1 MATHTPFRKILI
13 ANRGEIVLRVIRSA
27 RALGYATVAVYSS
40 ADSESCHVRAAD
52 QAVCIGG
59 AMPAESY
66 LNIAAV
72 VDAARR
78 TGADAVHPGY
88 GFLSENEDFASACAD
103 AGLIFIGPSP
113 DAIRAMGN
121 KAHAKRLMSKAGLLC
136 VPGYEGEDQSESRLA
151 AEADLIGYPVMIKAA
166 AGGGGRGMRFAR
178 SAPEFLDHLHS
189 AQSEARN
196 AFGDAR
202 VILERAI
209 LEPKHIEIQI
219 VADRY
224 GNVVHLGER
233 DCSIQRRHQKVVE
246 ESPSPSVSAEEQEQL
261 GNAAVAAVKALGY
274 EGAGT
279 LEFLRDQAGRFYFM
293 EMNTRLQVEHPVTEM
308 ITGLD
313 LVALQLR
320 IAAGEPLPFSQDD
333 VRFDGHAIEVRLC
346 AESPEQSFLPQ
357 SGMIALWRAPTGCR
371 VEHALKSGTIISPYY
386 DSMIAKFVSFG
397 TTREE
402 ARRKLLISLEES
414 VVLGVPTNQQ
424 FLIRC
429 LSHSTF
435 VAGGATTAF
444 VEHHLAELL
453 ATDSDADERIGALAA
468 PLLIETAGDTIAT
481 SNRRHLRHNLAVSF
495 RLRVGG
501 SQCVAAVQQPSAG
514 RYQISTSGRNVAVA
528 VLDIAPAAVRFEID
542 GIVESAAY
550 VRDGNRLFVGYKG
563 VSFVIEDRSR
573 VAEAVSD
580 GSRDGG
586 GKIRSQMNGRVVAV
600 YVAVGDP
607 VGAGQPIL
615 TLEAMKMEHSHVASR
630 AGIVRAV
637 AVSVG
642 DQVSAGRTLVE
653 IDLDGEAAHA
663 NAGLSADRQNAR
675 TNS

>member
-1 MATHTPFRKILI
+1 MAAHTPFRKVLI

-40 ADSESCHVRAAD
+40 ADPESCHVRAAD

-59 AMPAESY
+59 ATPAESY

-72 VDAARR
+72 IDAARR

-103 AGLIFIGPSP
+103 ADLVFIGPSA

-121 KAHAKRLMSKAGLLC
+121 KAHAKRLMSEAGLPG

-166 AGGGGRGMRFAR
+166 AGGGGRGMRLAR
-178 SAPEFLDHLHS
+178 SAPEFFDHLRS

-209 LEPKHIEIQI
+209 LEPRHIEIQI

-246 ESPSPSVSAEEQEQL
+246 ESPSPCVSATEREQL
-261 GNAAVAAVKALGY
+261 GEAAVAAVKALGY
-274 EGAGT
+274 EGVGT
-279 LEFLRDQAGRFYFM
+279 LEFLRDQAGRFYFI
-293 EMNTRLQVEHPVTEM
+293 EMNTRLQVEHPVTEA
-308 ITGLD
+308 ITGVD

-320 IAAGEPLPFSQDD
+320 IAAGEPLPISQDE
-333 VRFDGHAIEVRLC
+333 VRFDGFAIEVRLC

-357 SGMIALWRAPTGCR
+357 SGTIALWSPPTGCR
-371 VEHALKSGTIISPYY
+371 VEHALKSGTIISPHY
-386 DSMIAKFVSFG
+386 DSMIAKFVGRG

-402 ARRKLLISLEES
+402 ARRKLVLALKES

-429 LSHSTF
+429 LSHATF
-435 VAGGATTAF
+435 VAGEATTAF
-444 VEHHLAELL
+444 VEDYLAELL
-453 ATDSDADERIGALAA
+453 ASDREVDARIGALAA
-468 PLLIETAGDTIAT
+468 PILIETAGDTVT
-481 SNRRHLRHNLAVSF
+481 THNRRHLRHNLGVSF
-495 RLRVGG
+495 QLRIGN
-501 SQCVAAVQQPSAG
+501 SQNVVAVQQLSAG
-514 RYQISTSGRNVAVA
+514 RYQISTNGRSVAVA
-528 VLDIAPAAVRFEID
+528 VLHIAPGAVRFEVD
-542 GIVESAAY
+542 GVMESAAY
-550 VRDGNRLFVGYKG
+550 VRDGNRLLVG
-563 VSFVIEDRSR
+563 
-573 VAEAVSD
+573 
-580 GSRDGG
+580 
-586 GKIRSQMNGRVVAV
+586 
-600 YVAVGDP
+600 
-607 VGAGQPIL
+607 
-615 TLEAMKMEHSHVASR
+615 
-630 AGIVRAV
+630 
-637 AVSVG
+637 
-642 DQVSAGRTLVE
+642 
-653 IDLDGEAAHA
+653 
-663 NAGLSADRQNAR
+663 
-675 TNS
+675 